1 MVKPK
6 NILIGGIT
14 GGIGSS
20 LANILQKEGHSLVG
34 FARNEEKLSQINH
47 QFPAIQ
53 TLQAE
58 ATDPESLK
66 IAFEKALLLMGS
78 IDAYVHAIGSIIIK
92 PAHLTSTEHWMQTI
106 QLNLSSAFF
115 AMKEAIVAMQKQN
128 HGALVFYS
136 STAAKIGIAN
146 HEAIAASKGG
156 IEAMVRSAA
165 ATYSN
170 RNLRFNCI
178 APGLTD
184 TNLAKPITSN
194 PTALAISKKMCPLND
209 IAKPED
215 IASLTQWLISDRARF
230 ITGQCFTVDGGL
242 SSTTPKPKA

>member
-1 MVKPK
+1 MGNSK

-20 LANILQKEGHSLVG
+20 VANLLNKEGHSIVG
-34 FARNEEKLSQINH
+34 FARDEEKLNDFNQQHPN
-47 QFPAIQ
+47 IQ
-53 TLQAE
+53 TIQAE
-58 ATDPESLK
+58 ATDPDSVK
-66 IAFEKALLLMGS
+66 TAFEKASLLMGS
-78 IDAYVHAIGSIIIK
+78 VDAYIHAIGSIIIK
-92 PAHLTSTEHWMQTI
+92 PAHLTSTEHWIQTL

-115 AMKEAIVAMQKQN
+115 AMKEAIIAMQKQN
-128 HGALVFYS
+128 HGTLVFYS
-136 STAAKIGIAN
+136 STAAQIGIAN

-165 ATYSN
+165 ASYSN
-170 RNLRFNCI
+170 RHIRFNCI

-194 PTALAISKKMCPLND
+194 PAALAISKKMCPLND
-209 IAKPED
+209 IAHPED
-215 IASLTQWLISDRARF
+215 IASLTQWLISDHAKF

-242 SSTTPKPKA
+242 SSTAPKPRT

>member
-1 MVKPK
+1 M
-6 NILIGGIT
+6 LIST
-14 GGIGSS
+14 
-20 LANILQKEGHSLVG
+20 
-34 FARNEEKLSQINH
+34 LS
-47 QFPAIQ
+47 
-53 TLQAE
+53 
-58 ATDPESLK
+58 
-66 IAFEKALLLMGS
+66 ALLLL
-78 IDAYVHAIGSIIIK
+78 K

-128 HGALVFYS
+128 YGALVFYS
-136 STAAKIGIAN
+136 STAAQIGIAN

-194 PTALAISKKMCPLND
+194 PTALAISKKC
-209 IAKPED
+209 AH
-215 IASLTQWLISDRARF
+215 
-230 ITGQCFTVDGGL
+230 
-242 SSTTPKPKA
+242 